1 MLGQSRVQDLYRS
14 QFGRANALRPGDP
27 VLVESEER
35 QRLAEDRIQLHTAVD
50 RFRQK
55 VERARQ
61 ESAELKGQAGDAMME
76 AVESKTKLLR
86 IAKKMSVAARMRASA
101 QVSAQREEADSLAN
115 AGVLC
120 AAVAAAAAAAVA
132 AAAAAAAV
140 RVVKVVVLGVART
153 LMVLQYCCS
162 GGSLVSVA
170 LCLVGAATLC

>member
-120 AAVAAAAAAAVA
+120 AAVAAAAAAA
-132 AAAAAAAV
+132 AV

>member
-132 AAAAAAAV
+132 AVAAAAV